1 MPRLP
6 AKRGGEEAV
15 ALLAVAAAALRLALT
30 RVEDEHQLRQQVLVQ
45 LALLLQLDL
54 RPDSPQ
60 WQLHLALRN
69 DCFNS
74 YPLSSRNHLPY
85 STCGAVARHPPS
97 KYFRHKQKLLFA
109 HFLSTCC
116 CCLLDGTVLLE
127 PVV

>member
-6 AKRGGEEAV
+6 AKRGGEEVV
-15 ALLAVAAAALRLALT
+15 ALLAVAAAALQLALT

-45 LALLLQLDL
+45 LALLLQLDH

-74 YPLSSRNHLPY
+74 YPLSSRRTVH
-85 STCGAVARHPPS
+85 VAPWSDTLRQNTS
-97 KYFRHKQKLLFA
+97 VTSSKLLFA